1 MGVDMTDEANHRT
14 GGCLCGAVRFKVN
27 APMRQVIA
35 CHCGQCRKTT
45 GNFFTSTNAPAN
57 SVSFI
62 EEKGL
67 TWFKSSDKAERGFC
81 HVCGSNLF
89 WRALGSDTISITA
102 GSLDGPTGLHI
113 QEHIYVADKPD
124 WYEITD
130 GKPQFAVWR

>member
-1 MGVDMTDEANHRT
+1 MTDAVKHLT
-14 GGCLCGAVRFKVN
+14 GGCLCGAVKFKVD
-27 APMRQVIA
+27 APMREVIA
-35 CHCGQCRKTT
+35 CHCGQCRKAT
-45 GNFFTSTNAPAN
+45 GNFFTSTNAPDHT
-57 SVSFI
+57 VTFI
-62 EEKGL
+62 DESGL

-89 WRALGSDTISITA
+89 WRSFGSDTISITA
-102 GSLDGPTGLHI
+102 GSLDGSTGLHI